1 MTTITDCLV
10 DPPQLL
16 TYGEVNQLGGVFVN
30 GRPLPNTIRMRIVEL
45 AQLGVRPCDISRQLK
60 VSHGCV
66 SKILARYNDTGS
78 ILPGT
83 IGGSKP
89 RVTTSRV
96 VQAIRSYKDKD
107 PGIFAW
113 EIRERLLTDGVCDK
127 YNVPSVSSIS
137 RILRSKIHHT
147 TTPTGC
153 GGSTK
158 MADSMCS
165 GGGAAGVVEKGQC
178 HGLYHPHGSFY
189 PYAVSYAS
197 LPHRHHVIPGSQ
209 SRTGAEALAMPSS
222 CAGAGINFQQ
232 VAAFGHH
239 AYSGGSAP
247 GVAKA
252 PRDLRTAVGWTS
264 GYSVSDI
271 LGFRPGTGVGGALRQ
286 GGQAP
291 PCAVSPMAAAA
302 DTAPSLVGPP
312 QSYGL
317 YNSQNLGQHHYYYDG
332 YGGYCSNATLNHNR
346 SMYL

>member
-1 MTTITDCLV
+1 
-10 DPPQLL
+10 
-16 TYGEVNQLGGVFVN
+16 
-30 GRPLPNTIRMRIVEL
+30 MRIVEL

-96 VQAIRSYKDKD
+96 VQAIRTYKDKD

-147 TTPTGC
+147 
-153 GGSTK
+153 GS
-158 MADSMCS
+158 APNGCS
-165 GGGAAGVVEKGQC
+165 GGSGKIVDAVYGGGGGGGGAGGGVGAGGVEKGQC

-197 LPHRHHVIPGSQ
+197 LPHRHHGVIPGGQ

-222 CAGAGINFQQ
+222 CAGAAGIPFQQ
-232 VAAFGHH
+232 VSAFGHH
-239 AYSGGSAP
+239 AYPGGSAGAP
-247 GVAKA
+247 GKA

-317 YNSQNLGQHHYYYDG
+317 YNSQNLGQHHYYYEG
-332 YGGYCSNATLNHNR
+332 YSGYCSNAALNHNR